1 MSLAKTL
8 AGKLR
13 ISVPQVFERYKTTIQ
28 TERGPRK
35 VLMVKEA
42 QPGKEPLVTYWGGVS
57 LARDNTAT
65 LIDQHPS
72 IINGRTELVQ
82 RLLADTCELCGSMV
96 KVQVHHIRAL
106 KDLRKKGRAET
117 ARLGGDDGPAA
128 SQDAGGLCALPR
140 GHPRRASVAT
150 RRKYRICTQRRR
162 IRHWRAGCGE
172 SRTSGSEGG
181 RRKSAPV
188 TRSNSPAAY
197 LTQNETARRAG
208 ISPSLLSQIMNGRR
222 TPRGTCS
229 GGCMGCCSRRPARNW
244 WRR

>member
-106 KDLRKKGRAET
+106 KDLRKKGRAE
-117 ARLGGDDGPAA
+117 RPAWVVMMA
-128 SQDAGGLCALPR
+128 
-140 GHPRRASVAT
+140 
-150 RRKYRICTQRRR
+150 QRRR
-162 IRHWRAGCGE
+162 KTLVVCAPCHADIHAGRPLRQGANIESVPNGE
-172 SRTSGSEGG
+172 E
-181 RRKSAPV
+181 
-188 TRSNSPAAY
+188 
-197 LTQNETARRAG
+197 
-208 ISPSLLSQIMNGRR
+208 
-222 TPRGTCS
+222 
-229 GGCMGCCSRRPARNW
+229 
-244 WRR
+244 